1 MMLPLQFFG
10 QNLHFAL
17 SLFAALVLFAVFWLY
32 FDAWLGEG
40 RKKNK
45 DVLKWAGFLLVS
57 LSFVIHATLIEQT
70 DLGRSVLGGT
80 SETIA
85 TILRL
90 LGYVGIIIGQLV
102 DPLQKKPVSKGI
114 EEELQ
119 ASSNPK
125 AAPAVAGGSIVFGAV
140 YGLPL
145 AAGAIAV
152 LYWRRA
158 TTGLER
164 HLKPVALAFGL
175 LFCFELLSLSE
186 LWQNTSNPNL
196 FNLVK
201 AFGPLW
207 IISHGFLLAATL
219 VLGRWVW
226 RYLTERFLSQLFM
239 IFTGVVLAIFLL
251 TTVSFTYLLMRN
263 IQNSSLDN
271 LATAANVLN
280 YALDSKKAEARANA
294 EAIAQ
299 NPKVAAAILA
309 KDHKALAALTDD
321 VLKSKK
327 LSSVIITTS
336 SAQVLLRAEQ
346 PDRWGDSVSSDPLVR
361 KALIGQPSSTVVSS
375 DGVLAPILSIKSA
388 VAVRDDSDIVI
399 GTVSTAVVADNA
411 FVDGIKNSTG
421 LDSAIYSANVLSA
434 TTLTS
439 PDGKTRQ
446 IGIKQNSQAVKNQ
459 VLTKGQTFKGS
470 LNISN
475 RPFLAVYAPLKD
487 VNNNVAGM
495 LFIGQPQ
502 SAVLKSAGHSIE
514 LTFTLA
520 IILMA
525 LSIIPAYLMARYIT
539 RQLQ

>member
-1 MMLPLQFFG
+1 MLPLQFFG
-10 QNLHFAL
+10 QNIHFAL
-17 SLFAALVLFAVFWLY
+17 SLFAALVFFAVFWLY
-32 FDAWLGEG
+32 FDAWLGENH
-40 RKKNK
+40 KKNK
-45 DVLKWAGFLLVS
+45 DVLKWIGFLLLSV
-57 LSFVIHATLIEQT
+57 SFVIHSTVIEQS

-80 SETIA
+80 SEAIA

-90 LGYVGIIIGQLV
+90 IGYVGIIIGQLI
-102 DPLQKKPVSKGI
+102 DPLQKKPTTESLDEDLGAPSATK
-114 EEELQ
+114 
-119 ASSNPK
+119 S
-125 AAPAVAGGSIVFGAV
+125 APAVAGGTSVFGTV

-158 TTGLER
+158 TSGLER

-175 LFCFELLSLSE
+175 LFCFELVSLSE

-201 AFGPLW
+201 VFGPLW

-219 VLGRWVW
+219 ALGRWVW
-226 RYLTERFLSQLFM
+226 RYLIERFISQLFM
-239 IFTGVVLAIFLL
+239 IFTTVVLVIFLL
-251 TTVSFTYLLMRN
+251 TTVSFTYLLMKN
-263 IQNSSLDN
+263 VQDGSLDN

-299 NPKVAAAILA
+299 NPQVANAILA
-309 KDHKALAALTDD
+309 KDHKALASLTSD
-321 VLKSKK
+321 VLQSKK
-327 LSSVIITTS
+327 LSSVVITTS
-336 SAQVLLRAEQ
+336 SAQVLLRVES

-361 KALIGQPSSTVVSS
+361 KALIGQPSSTLVSAE
-375 DGVLAPILSIKSA
+375 GVLAPVMSIKSA
-388 VAVRDDSDIVI
+388 VAVRDAGNTII
-399 GTVSTAVVADNA
+399 GTVSAAVVADNA

-421 LDSAIYSANVLSA
+421 LDSAIYSTNVLSA

-446 IGIKQNSQAVKNQ
+446 IGIKQTSQAIKTD

-470 LNISN
+470 INLFN

-487 VNNNVAGM
+487 VNNNVVGM

-502 SAVLKSAGHSIE
+502 SSVLQTAGHSIE
-514 LTFTLA
+514 LTF
-520 IILMA
+520 IIATA
-525 LSIIPAYLMARYIT
+525 LILISIVPAYFTSRYLAY
-539 RQLQ
+539 QLK

>member
-1 MMLPLQFFG
+1 MLPLQFFG
-10 QNLHFAL
+10 QNIHFAL
-17 SLFAALVLFAVFWLY
+17 SMLAALVFFAVFWLY
-32 FDAWLGEG
+32 FDAWLGESH
-40 RKKNK
+40 KKNK
-45 DVLKWAGFLLVS
+45 DVLKWVGFLLVS
-57 LSFVIHATLIEQT
+57 ISFLVHATLIEQT

-102 DPLQKKPVSKGI
+102 DPLQKKPATKSL

-119 ASSNPK
+119 EPK
-125 AAPAVAGGSIVFGAV
+125 ITKTAPAAAGSTSVFGAV
-140 YGLPL
+140 YGLPM
-145 AAGAIAV
+145 AAGVIAV

-164 HLKPVALAFGL
+164 HLKPVAIAFGL
-175 LFCFELLSLSE
+175 LFCFELVSVSE
-186 LWQNTSNPNL
+186 LWRNTSNPNL

-263 IQNSSLDN
+263 IQNDSLGN

-280 YALDSKKAEARANA
+280 YAMDSKKAEARANA

-299 NPKVAAAILA
+299 NPKIAEAILA
-309 KDHKALAALTDD
+309 KDHKALAALTGE
-321 VLKSKK
+321 VLATKK
-327 LSSVIITTS
+327 LSGLTITTS
-336 SAQVLLRAEQ
+336 SAQILLRAES

-361 KALIGQPSSTVVSS
+361 KALIGQPSSTLVSTE
-375 DGVLAPILSIKSA
+375 GVLAPVMSIKSA
-388 VAVRDDSDIVI
+388 VPIRDGSNTII
-399 GTVSTAVVADNA
+399 GTVSAAVIADSA

-421 LDSAIYSANVLSA
+421 LDSAIYSTNVLSA
-434 TTLTS
+434 TTLTA

-446 IGIKQNSQAVKNQ
+446 IGIKQNSRAVKDR

-470 LNISN
+470 LSLFN
-475 RPFLAVYAPLKD
+475 RPYLAVYAPLKD
-487 VNNNVAGM
+487 VNNNVVGM

-502 SAVLKSAGHSIE
+502 SSALQSASRSIE

-520 IILMA
+520 VILMVMA
-525 LSIIPAYLMARYIT
+525 IIPAYLMARYIAA
-539 RQLQ
+539 QLK

>member
-1 MMLPLQFFG
+1 MLLLQFFG
-10 QNLHFAL
+10 QNIHFAL
-17 SLFAALVLFAVFWLY
+17 SLFAALVFFAVFWLY
-32 FDAWLGEG
+32 FDAWLGESH
-40 RKKNK
+40 KKNK
-45 DVLKWAGFLLVS
+45 DVLKWTGFLLVS
-57 LSFVIHATLIEQT
+57 LSFILHATLIEQT
-70 DLGRSVLGGT
+70 DLARWVLGGT

-85 TILRL
+85 AILRL
-90 LGYVGIIIGQLV
+90 AGYAGIIAGLLS
-102 DPLQKKPVSKGI
+102 DPLQKKPLNKTL
-114 EEELQ
+114 EEELNESPQ
-119 ASSNPK
+119 PK
-125 AAPAVAGGSIVFGAV
+125 ATPAVAGGSSVFGTIYA
-140 YGLPL
+140 LPL

-158 TTGLER
+158 TTGLEN
-164 HLKPVALAFGL
+164 HLKPVAIAFGL
-175 LFCFELLSLSE
+175 LFGFELISLSE
-186 LWQNTSNPNL
+186 LWRNTSNPNL

-207 IISHGFLLAATL
+207 IIGHGFLLAAAL

-239 IFTGVVLAIFLL
+239 IFTAAVLAIFLL

-263 IQNSSLDN
+263 IQNGSLDN
-271 LATAANVLN
+271 LATAASVLN

-294 EAIAQ
+294 ETIAQ
-299 NPKVAAAILA
+299 NPKVAEAILA
-309 KDHKALAALTDD
+309 KDHKALVNLTSD
-321 VLKSKK
+321 VLQSKK
-327 LSSVIITTS
+327 LSSVVITTS

-361 KALIGQPSSTVVSS
+361 KTLIGQSSSTVVSS

-388 VAVRDDSDIVI
+388 VAVRDNSDIVI
-399 GTVSTAVVADNA
+399 GTVSTAVAADNA

-446 IGIKQNSQAVKNQ
+446 IGIKQNSQAVKNT

-470 LNISN
+470 LSLFN
-475 RPFLAVYAPLKD
+475 RPFLAVYTPLKD
-487 VNNNVAGM
+487 VNNNIVGM
-495 LFIGQPQ
+495 LFIGQPE
-502 SAVLKSAGHSIE
+502 SALLKSAGRSIG

-520 IILMA
+520 VVLIA
-525 LSIIPAYLMARYIT
+525 LAIIPAYLVARHIA
-539 RQLQ
+539 RQLE